1 MNTWKDFQ
9 TRNNN
14 ELVAILGNFVNRTMI
29 LTHNYFEGK
38 VPLTNKLSPFDREVL
53 SEITV
58 LKKNV
63 ETSLEQYRFREALR
77 EAMNLARLGNKYLAD
92 TEPWKI
98 IKEDKTRVGT
108 ILNISL
114 QITANLC
121 LLLAPFLPFT
131 VKKLSAFIN
140 FPAGKWEDIGKEN
153 LLSEGQIINKPELL
167 FEKIE
172 DDIIQKQID
181 KLMKTKAPSNSRE
194 NNHSPQKEMI
204 TFDDFSKLD
213 IRSGTI
219 LEAEKVAKTKKLIK
233 LLIDTGLDKRTVVAG
248 IAEFFEP
255 DQIIGQQ
262 VSVVLNLESRNIRGI
277 ESQGMILMAH
287 DNEGKL
293 TFVSPTHAIDNGSEI
308 N

>member
-1 MNTWKDFQ
+1 
-9 TRNNN
+9 
-14 ELVAILGNFVNRTMI
+14 
-29 LTHNYFEGK
+29 
-38 VPLTNKLSPFDREVL
+38 
-53 SEITV
+53 
-58 LKKNV
+58 
-63 ETSLEQYRFREALR
+63 
-77 EAMNLARLGNKYLAD
+77 MNLARLGNKYLAD
-92 TEPWKI
+92 TEPWKVM
-98 IKEDKTRVGT
+98 KEDKTRVGT

-131 VKKLSAFIN
+131 VRKLSGFIN
-140 FPAGKWEDIGKEN
+140 FSSEKWEDIGQEN
-153 LLSEGQIINKPELL
+153 LLPVGHRINKSELL

-181 KLMKTKAPSNSRE
+181 KLMKTKTSSDLQE
-194 NNHSPQKEMI
+194 TSHSPQKEMI

-219 LEAEKVAKTKKLIK
+219 LEAEKVPKTKKLIK

-255 DQIIGQQ
+255 EKIIGQQ
-262 VSVVLNLESRNIRGI
+262 VSLVLNLEPRTIIGI

>member
-1 MNTWKDFQ
+1 
-9 TRNNN
+9 
-14 ELVAILGNFVNRTMI
+14 MI

-38 VPLTNKLSPFDREVL
+38 VPAPGKFIPFDREVF
-53 SEITV
+53 SQIKV

-92 TEPWKI
+92 MEPWKV

-108 ILNISL
+108 ILFISL

-131 VKKLSAFIN
+131 VRKLTAFLN
-140 FPAGKWEDIGKEN
+140 FSGRSWEEIGTEN
-153 LLSEGQIINKPELL
+153 LLPVSHSLNQPELL

-172 DDIIQKQID
+172 DDIIRKQID
-181 KLMKTKAPSNSRE
+181 KLMKVQTTDDSHEKS
-194 NNHSPQKEMI
+194 HSPQKGMI
-204 TFDDFSKLD
+204 SFDDFSKLD

-219 LEAEKVAKTKKLIK
+219 LEAEKVPKTNKLIK
-233 LLIDTGLDKRTVVAG
+233 LRIDTGLDQRTVVAG

-255 DQIIGQQ
+255 EKIIGQQ
-262 VSVVLNLESRNIRGI
+262 VSVVLNLEPRKIRGI

-293 TFVSPTHAIDNGSEI
+293 TFVCPNHPIDNGSEI